1 MPLPSSAR
9 RWMRPLSATNSGG
22 DASPLRRLRILML
35 TLPRDG
41 RRLGAGPLRTFP
53 EPERLLQ
60 VFLLALLKVPPTAR
74 AGTVFGGA
82 KTAPFY
88 FSAQRMGKSG

>member
-1 MPLPSSAR
+1 
-9 RWMRPLSATNSGG
+9 
-22 DASPLRRLRILML
+22 ML

-60 VFLLALLKVPPTAR
+60 VFLLALLKVPSTADAR
-74 AGTVFGGA
+74 TVFGAA
-82 KTAPFY
+82 KDCAFLIFRATN
-88 FSAQRMGKSG
+88 GEEWLT